1 MEDYQWGG
9 GGSRTGEKVQG
20 IRSINGRYKIDR
32 VHGGNT
38 IGNREAKELT
48 CVIHGHELKW
58 GNAGGRRGA
67 GWRGIKG
74 EKKIGQL

>member
-1 MEDYQWGG
+1 MLGVG
-9 GGSRTGEKVQG
+9 RGRMGENVQG

-58 GNAGGRRGA
+58 GNAGGRGCT
-67 GWRGIKG
+67 GW
-74 EKKIGQL
+74 E